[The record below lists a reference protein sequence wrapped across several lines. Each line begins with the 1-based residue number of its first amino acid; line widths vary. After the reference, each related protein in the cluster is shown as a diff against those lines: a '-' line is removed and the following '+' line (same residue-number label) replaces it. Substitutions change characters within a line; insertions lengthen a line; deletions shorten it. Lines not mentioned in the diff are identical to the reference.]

1 LARLTT
7 VKHPITN
14 ARTEEELSSHTE
26 EPHKRRKIRRARSH
40 SNCQCCASSQ
50 LCLLMACSIGFKVH
64 DLKRHLQDKILHFDV
79 TDILGYDPTSRQVP
93 LTDPKHCGH
102 CGKLNLRGAGNCIE
116 CNAHLHARVDY
127 GALTDA
133 LVWTYLFEEIGLPLL
148 CNNSRVSFLD
158 VVAILP
164 VVRTYQRI
172 DELGHDFFR
181 LQCYFVT
188 HYIYVLSDWGRHMVH
203 RELFEEEFLFLLLN
217 LGQVTSMEDPELIGE
232 FIQCLR
238 IFGVSSVDSTI
249 WPLIHDAMLFLL
261 KLEQH
266 CTGQAVWAKPNDTPY
281 DRYHTAYCAAIG
293 LMSYSFLPHP
303 EAGQGRLSHP
313 VPRAFQVRRAS

>member
-1 LARLTT
+1 
-7 VKHPITN
+7 
-14 ARTEEELSSHTE
+14 
-26 EPHKRRKIRRARSH
+26 
-40 SNCQCCASSQ
+40 
-50 LCLLMACSIGFKVH
+50 
-64 DLKRHLQDKILHFDV
+64 
-79 TDILGYDPTSRQVP
+79 
-93 LTDPKHCGH
+93 
-102 CGKLNLRGAGNCIE
+102 
-116 CNAHLHARVDY
+116 
-127 GALTDA
+127 
-133 LVWTYLFEEIGLPLL
+133 
-148 CNNSRVSFLD
+148 
-158 VVAILP
+158 
-164 VVRTYQRI
+164 
-172 DELGHDFFR
+172 
-181 LQCYFVT
+181 
-188 HYIYVLSDWGRHMVH
+188 MVH

>member
-1 LARLTT
+1 
-7 VKHPITN
+7 
-14 ARTEEELSSHTE
+14 
-26 EPHKRRKIRRARSH
+26 
-40 SNCQCCASSQ
+40 
-50 LCLLMACSIGFKVH
+50 
-64 DLKRHLQDKILHFDV
+64 
-79 TDILGYDPTSRQVP
+79 
-93 LTDPKHCGH
+93 
-102 CGKLNLRGAGNCIE
+102 LRGAGNCIE

-249 WPLIHDAMLFLL
+249 WPLIHDVLHLASDLQMPAIYCAIGYAIS
-261 KLEQH
+261 LEARATLH
-266 CTGQAVWAKPNDTPY
+266 WSSCMGQA
-281 DRYHTAYCAAIG
+281 
-293 LMSYSFLPHP
+293 
-303 EAGQGRLSHP
+303 Q
-313 VPRAFQVRRAS
+313 